1 MENNLVENF
10 LRKHPS
16 VIFAP
21 KTISRHTRVKLKCVV
36 KIAHSNSQIRLA
48 KPREV
53 GSGCHQRML
62 MTIKHADTGTPSQY
76 STTNNLWCPRDVCI
90 PSLESFASEGALQ
103 QHIEGCTAT
112 KHEE

>member
-21 KTISRHTRVKLKCVV
+21 KTISRHTRVQLKCVV

-53 GSGCHQRML
+53 GSGFRRRML
-62 MTIKHADTGTPSQY
+62 MTIK
-76 STTNNLWCPRDVCI
+76 R
-90 PSLESFASEGALQ
+90 
-103 QHIEGCTAT
+103 
-112 KHEE
+112 EE

>member
-10 LRKHPS
+10 LRKHPT

-21 KTISRHTRVKLKCVV
+21 KTISRHTRIQLKCVV

-53 GSGCHQRML
+53 GSGFRRRML
-62 MTIKHADTGTPSQY
+62 MTIKHADTCTPSQDH
-76 STTNNLWCPRDVCI
+76 WCPRDVCI

-103 QHIEGCTAT
+103 QHIEGCAAT